1 MTEITIQKTKEDA
14 ASASLQVTVP
24 VDRVKA
30 AEDRAVRYY
39 AQRARLPGFRPG
51 KAPEA
56 VIRKRFEEAIRQ
68 NVLEEV
74 IRESWE
80 TAQSSHDLKPIAQPH
95 IHNLKIDD
103 GGAIEFELHVEVKPT
118 LELART
124 GGFTLKRT
132 VPPVTDKEVTE
143 RLRALQEQK
152 ARWIPVEGSKP
163 APGQMVRVE
172 VATWLGDEPGTA
184 QPYSLVLG
192 QGQTIP
198 DLEER
203 IMSML
208 PGEVTEGEVKFPDDH
223 ADESRRGQTRK
234 VRVNLIE
241 VKAQELPA
249 LDDDFA
255 REVGEFESIDAL
267 KTALQTDL
275 GKDAEREADAR
286 VRDQLVEQLVA
297 ANNIS
302 APPSLVDRV
311 IKGYAQ
317 AYEIP
322 AEQMERFAGEFRPL
336 AEQQVKRELVLDTFI
351 ESKGLKATEA
361 DLDERISSM
370 AQARGVEAGQL
381 YSSLQKSNRLNE
393 LMRALT
399 EEKAFKALLEQS
411 TVEEVSA

>member
-1 MTEITIQKTKEDA
+1 MTDISIQKTREDA

-24 VDRVKA
+24 VDRVRA

-39 AQRARLPGFRPG
+39 AKRARLPGFRPG
-51 KAPEA
+51 KAPDA

-80 TAQSSHDLKPIAQPH
+80 TAQSSHSLKPIAQPH
-95 IHNLKIDD
+95 IHNLKFAEA
-103 GGAIEFELHVEVKPT
+103 GSIEFELHVEVKPT
-118 LELART
+118 LELSRT
-124 GGFTLKRT
+124 GNFTLKRV
-132 VPPVTDKEVTE
+132 VPPVTDEEVTE
-143 RLRALQEQK
+143 RLRSLQEQK
-152 ARWIPVEGSKP
+152 ARWTPVEGSKP

-172 VATWLGDEPGTA
+172 VATWQDDEPGPA

-203 IMSML
+203 IMGML
-208 PGEVTEGEVKFPDDH
+208 PGETSEGEVKFPDDH

-234 VRVNLIE
+234 VRVTLLE
-241 VKAQELPA
+241 AKTQELPP
-249 LDDDFA
+249 LDDAFA
-255 REVGEFESIDAL
+255 REVGEFETLDAL
-267 KTALQTDL
+267 KTGVRADL
-275 GKDAEREADAR
+275 ARDAEREADAR
-286 VRDQLVEQLVA
+286 VREQLIEQLVA
-297 ANNIS
+297 ANNIT

-322 AEQMERFAGEFRPL
+322 EEQLERFAGEFRPL

-351 ESKGLKATEA
+351 ESQGLKATEA
-361 DLDERISSM
+361 ELDERISAM
-370 AQARGVEAGQL
+370 AQARGVAAGQL
-381 YSSLQKSNRLNE
+381 YASLQKSNRLNE
-393 LMRALT
+393 LTRALT

-411 TVEEVSA
+411 TVEEVKS

>member
-1 MTEITIQKTKEDA
+1 MSDISIQKTKEDG

-30 AEDRAVRYY
+30 AEARAVRYY
-39 AQRARLPGFRPG
+39 AKRARLPGFRPG

-80 TAQSSHDLKPIAQPH
+80 AAQSSHDLKPIAQPH
-95 IHNLKIDD
+95 IHNLKFDEA
-103 GGAIEFELHVEVKPT
+103 GALEFELHVEVKPT
-118 LELART
+118 LALART
-124 GGFTLKRT
+124 GGFSLKRT
-132 VPPVTDKEVTE
+132 VPPVTDGEVTE

-152 ARWIPVEGSKP
+152 ARWIPVEGARPS
-163 APGQMVRVE
+163 PGNMVQVE
-172 VATWLGDEPGTA
+172 VATWQDDEPGPA
-184 QPYSLVLG
+184 QPYSLVIG

-203 IMSML
+203 IMAML
-208 PGEVTEGEVKFPDDH
+208 PGETSEGEVKFPDDH
-223 ADESRRGQTRK
+223 ADESRRGQSRK
-234 VRVNLIE
+234 VRVTLLE
-241 VKAQELPA
+241 VKSQELPA
-249 LDDDFA
+249 LDDAFA
-255 REVGEFESIDAL
+255 REVGEFESLEAL
-267 KTALQTDL
+267 RAALRTDL
-275 GKDAEREADAR
+275 GRDAEREADAR

-297 ANNIS
+297 ANNIT

-322 AEQMERFAGEFRPL
+322 ETQLETFGGEFRPL
-336 AEQQVKRELVLDTFI
+336 AELQVKRELVLDTYI
-351 ESKGLKATEA
+351 EANGLKATEA
-361 DLDERISSM
+361 ELDQRISSM
-370 AQARGVEAGQL
+370 AEARGVAAGQL
-381 YSSLQKSNRLNE
+381 YASLQKSNRLNE

-399 EEKAFKALLEQS
+399 EEKAFTALLAQS
-411 TVEEVSA
+411 TVEEVTA

>member
-1 MTEITIQKTKEDA
+1 MTDISIQKTKEDA

-30 AEDRAVRYY
+30 AEERAVRYY
-39 AQRARLPGFRPG
+39 AKRARLPGFRPG

-68 NVLEEV
+68 NMLEEV

-95 IHNLKIDD
+95 IHNLKFDD
-103 GGAIEFELHVEVKPT
+103 AGAIEFELHVEVKPT
-118 LELART
+118 FKLART
-124 GGFTLKRT
+124 GGFTFKRT
-132 VPPVTDKEVTE
+132 VPPVTETEVTD
-143 RLRALQEQK
+143 RLRSLQEQK
-152 ARWIPVEGSKP
+152 ARWTPVEGSKP

-172 VATWLGDEPGTA
+172 VATWQDDDPGTP
-184 QPYSLVLG
+184 QPYSLILG

-203 IMSML
+203 IMGML
-208 PGEVTEGEVKFPDDH
+208 PGETSEGEVKFPDDH

-234 VRVNLIE
+234 VRVNLLE
-241 VKAQELPA
+241 VKVQELPP
-249 LDDDFA
+249 LDDAFA
-255 REVGEFESIDAL
+255 REVGEFENIEAL
-267 KTALQTDL
+267 KTALQADL
-275 GKDAEREADAR
+275 ARDTEREADAR
-286 VRDQLVEQLVA
+286 VRDQLIEQLVA

-351 ESKGLKATEA
+351 ESNGLKATEA
-361 DLDERISSM
+361 DLDERVSSM
-370 AQARGVEAGQL
+370 AAARGVEAGAL
-381 YSSLQKSNRLNE
+381 YASLQKSNRLNE

-399 EEKAFKALLEQS
+399 EEKAFTALMQQS

>member
-1 MTEITIQKTKEDA
+1 MSEISIQKTKEDA

-24 VDRVKA
+24 VDRVRA
-30 AEDRAVRYY
+30 AEERAVKYY
-39 AQRARLPGFRPG
+39 AKRARLPGFRPG
-51 KAPEA
+51 KAPDA

-68 NVLEEV
+68 NMLEEV

-95 IHNLKIDD
+95 IHNLKFDD

-118 LELART
+118 LKLART

-132 VPPVTDKEVTE
+132 LPPVTETDVTE
-143 RLRALQEQK
+143 RLRSMQEQK
-152 ARWIPVEGSKP
+152 ARWIPVEGQRP

-172 VATWLGDEPGTA
+172 VATWQGDDPGPV
-184 QPYSLVLG
+184 QPYTLVLG

-203 IMSML
+203 IMGL
-208 PGEVTEGEVKFPDDH
+208 VPGETSEGEVKFPEDH

-234 VRVNLIE
+234 VRVHLLE
-241 VKAQELPA
+241 VKNQELPP
-249 LDDDFA
+249 LDDAFA
-255 REVGEFESIDAL
+255 REVGEFENLDAL
-267 KTALQTDL
+267 KAALRTDL
-275 GKDAEREADAR
+275 ARDAEREADAR
-286 VRDQLVEQLVA
+286 VRDQLIEQLVA
-297 ANNIS
+297 ANNVG
-302 APPSLVDRV
+302 APASLVERV
-311 IKGYAQ
+311 IRGYAQ

-351 ESKGLKATEA
+351 ESQGLKATEA
-361 DLDERISSM
+361 ELDARISSM
-370 AQARGVEAGQL
+370 AQARGVEVGQL
-381 YSSLQKSNRLNE
+381 YASLQKSNRLNE

-399 EEKAFKALLEQS
+399 EEKAFTSLLEQS

>member
-1 MTEITIQKTKEDA
+1 MTDISIQKTKEDA

-39 AQRARLPGFRPG
+39 AKRARLPGFRPG

-68 NVLEEV
+68 NMLEEV

-95 IHNLKIDD
+95 IHNLKFDD
-103 GGAIEFELHVEVKPT
+103 AGAIEFELHVEVKPT
-118 LELART
+118 LKLDRT

-132 VPPVTDKEVTE
+132 VPSVTDAEVTE
-143 RLRALQEQK
+143 RLRSLQEQK
-152 ARWIPVEGSKP
+152 ARWIPVEGAKP

-172 VATWLGDEPGTA
+172 VATWQDEEPGTPQA
-184 QPYSLVLG
+184 YSLIIG

-198 DLEER
+198 DREER
-203 IMSML
+203 IMGLL
-208 PGEVTEGEVKFPDDH
+208 PGETSEGEVKFPDDY

-234 VRVNLIE
+234 VRVSLLE
-241 VKAQELPA
+241 VKVQELPA
-249 LDDDFA
+249 LDDAFA
-255 REVGEFESIDAL
+255 REVGEFENVEAL
-267 KTALQTDL
+267 KATLKTDL
-275 GKDAEREADAR
+275 ARDAEREADAR
-286 VRDQLVEQLVA
+286 GRDQLIEQLVA

-351 ESKGLKATEA
+351 ESNGLKATEA

-370 AQARGVEAGQL
+370 AAARGVEAGPL
-381 YSSLQKSNRLNE
+381 YASLQKSNRLNE

-399 EEKAFKALLEQS
+399 EEKAFTALLQQS

>member
-1 MTEITIQKTKEDA
+1 MSDITIQKTKADA

-24 VDRVKA
+24 VDRVRA

-39 AQRARLPGFRPG
+39 AKRARLPGFRPG
-51 KAPEA
+51 KAPDA

-80 TAQSSHDLKPIAQPH
+80 TAQSSHGLKPVAQPH
-95 IHNLKIDD
+95 IHNLKFDD
-103 GGAIEFELHVEVKPT
+103 AGAIEFELHVEVKPA

-132 VPPVTDKEVTE
+132 VPPVTEEEVTE
-143 RLRALQEQK
+143 RLRSLQEQK
-152 ARWIPVEGSKP
+152 ARWIPVEGTRP
-163 APGQMVRVE
+163 APGQMVQVE
-172 VATWLGDEPGTA
+172 VATWQDDEPGPA

-198 DLEER
+198 ELEER
-203 IMSML
+203 IMGML
-208 PGEVTEGEVKFPDDH
+208 PGETSEGEVKFPDDH
-223 ADESRRGQTRK
+223 ADESRRGQSRK
-234 VRVNLIE
+234 VRVHLLE

-249 LDDDFA
+249 LDDVFA
-255 REVGEFESIDAL
+255 REIGEFENIEAL
-267 KTALQTDL
+267 KTSLRSDL
-275 GKDAEREADAR
+275 GRDAEREADAR

-297 ANNIS
+297 ANNID
-302 APPSLVDRV
+302 APPSLIDRV

-322 AEQMERFAGEFRPL
+322 EEQMERFAGEFRPL
-336 AEQQVKRELVLDTFI
+336 AESQVKRELVLDAYI
-351 ESKGLKATEA
+351 EAKELKATEA
-361 DLDERISSM
+361 ELDERISAM
-370 AQARGVEAGQL
+370 AQARGVSAGQL
-381 YSSLQKSNRLNE
+381 YTSLQKSNRLGE

-411 TVEEVSA
+411 TVEEVIA

>member
-1 MTEITIQKTKEDA
+1 MTDITIQKTKEDA

-39 AQRARLPGFRPG
+39 AKRARLPGFRPG
-51 KAPEA
+51 KAPDA

-95 IHNLKIDD
+95 IHNLKFDD
-103 GGAIEFELHVEVKPT
+103 AGAIEFELHVEVKPT
-118 LELART
+118 LELPRT

-132 VPPVTDKEVTE
+132 VPSVTEAEVTE
-143 RLRALQEQK
+143 RLRGLQDQK
-152 ARWIPVEGSKP
+152 ARWIPVENTRP

-172 VATWLGDEPGTA
+172 VATWQDDEPGPA

-203 IMSML
+203 IMGML
-208 PGEVTEGEVKFPDDH
+208 PGETSEGEVKFPEDH

-234 VRVNLIE
+234 VRVTLLE

-249 LDDDFA
+249 LDDAFA
-255 REVGEFESIDAL
+255 REVGEFENLDAL
-267 KTALQTDL
+267 KATLRTDL
-275 GKDAEREADAR
+275 ARDAEREADAR
-286 VRDQLVEQLVA
+286 VRDQLIEQLVA
-297 ANNIS
+297 ANNIT
-302 APPSLVDRV
+302 APASLVDRV

-322 AEQMERFAGEFRPL
+322 VEQMDRFGGEFRPL
-336 AEQQVKRELVLDTFI
+336 AEQQVKRELVLDTYI
-351 ESKGLKATEA
+351 EANGLKATEA
-361 DLDERISSM
+361 ELDQRISSM
-370 AQARGVEAGQL
+370 AEARGVAAGQL
-381 YSSLQKSNRLNE
+381 YASLQKSNRLNE

>member
-1 MTEITIQKTKEDA
+1 MSEISIQKTKEDA

-24 VDRVKA
+24 VDRVRA
-30 AEDRAVRYY
+30 AEERAVKYY
-39 AQRARLPGFRPG
+39 AKRARLPGFRPG
-51 KAPEA
+51 KAPDA

-68 NVLEEV
+68 NMLEEV

-95 IHNLKIDD
+95 IHNLKFDD

-118 LELART
+118 LKLART

-132 VPPVTDKEVTE
+132 LPPVTETDVTE
-143 RLRALQEQK
+143 RLRSMQEQK
-152 ARWIPVEGSKP
+152 ARWIPVEGQRP

-172 VATWLGDEPGTA
+172 VATWQGDDPGPV
-184 QPYSLVLG
+184 QPYTLVLG

-203 IMSML
+203 IMGL
-208 PGEVTEGEVKFPDDH
+208 VPGETSEGEVKFPEDH

-234 VRVNLIE
+234 VRVHLLE
-241 VKAQELPA
+241 VKNQELPP
-249 LDDDFA
+249 LDDAFA
-255 REVGEFESIDAL
+255 REVGEFENLDAL
-267 KTALQTDL
+267 KAALRTDL
-275 GKDAEREADAR
+275 ARDAEREADAR
-286 VRDQLVEQLVA
+286 VRDQLIEQLVA
-297 ANNIS
+297 ANNVG
-302 APPSLVDRV
+302 APASLVERV
-311 IKGYAQ
+311 IRGYAQ

-351 ESKGLKATEA
+351 ESQGLKATEA
-361 DLDERISSM
+361 ELDARISSM
-370 AQARGVEAGQL
+370 AQARGVEVGQL
-381 YSSLQKSNRLNE
+381 YASLQKSNRLNE

-399 EEKAFKALLEQS
+399 EEKAFTSLLEQS
-411 TVEEVSA
+411 TVDEVSA

>member
-1 MTEITIQKTKEDA
+1 MTDISIQKTREDA

-24 VDRVKA
+24 VDRVRA
-30 AEDRAVRYY
+30 AEERAVRYY
-39 AQRARLPGFRPG
+39 AKRARLPGFRPG

-68 NVLEEV
+68 NMLEEV

-95 IHNLKIDD
+95 IHNLKFDD
-103 GGAIEFELHVEVKPT
+103 AGSIEFELHVEVKPA
-118 LELART
+118 LKLDRT

-132 VPPVTDKEVTE
+132 VPPVTDTEVTE
-143 RLRALQEQK
+143 RLRSLQEQK

-172 VATWLGDEPGTA
+172 VATWQDDEPGTP

-203 IMSML
+203 IMGML
-208 PGEVTEGEVKFPDDH
+208 PGETSEGEVKFPDDH

-234 VRVNLIE
+234 VRVSLLE
-241 VKAQELPA
+241 VKVQELPP
-249 LDDDFA
+249 LDDAFA
-255 REVGEFESIDAL
+255 REVGEFESVDAL
-267 KTALQTDL
+267 KTALATDL
-275 GKDAEREADAR
+275 ARDAEREADAR
-286 VRDQLVEQLVA
+286 VRDQLIEQLVA

-322 AEQMERFAGEFRPL
+322 AEQLERFAGEFRPL

-351 ESKGLKATEA
+351 ESNGLKATEA
-361 DLDERISSM
+361 DLDARVSSM
-370 AQARGVEAGQL
+370 AQARGVEPGTL
-381 YSSLQKSNRLNE
+381 YASLQKSNRLNE

-399 EEKAFKALLEQS
+399 EEKAFTALLQQS

>member
-1 MTEITIQKTKEDA
+1 MTDISIQKTKEDA

-30 AEDRAVRYY
+30 AEERAVRYY
-39 AQRARLPGFRPG
+39 AKRARLPGFRPG

-68 NVLEEV
+68 NMLEEV

-95 IHNLKIDD
+95 IHNLKFDD
-103 GGAIEFELHVEVKPT
+103 AGAIEFELHVEVKPT
-118 LELART
+118 LKLART

-132 VPPVTDKEVTE
+132 VPPVTDVEVTD
-143 RLRALQEQK
+143 RLRSLQEQK

-172 VATWLGDEPGTA
+172 VATWEDDEPGTP
-184 QPYSLVLG
+184 QPYSLILG

-203 IMSML
+203 IMGML
-208 PGEVTEGEVKFPDDH
+208 PGETSEGEVKFPVDH
-223 ADESRRGQTRK
+223 ADESRRGQARK
-234 VRVNLIE
+234 VRVNLLE
-241 VKAQELPA
+241 VKVQELPP
-249 LDDDFA
+249 LDDAFA
-255 REVGEFESIDAL
+255 REVGEFENVEAL
-267 KTALQTDL
+267 KTTLKTDL
-275 GKDAEREADAR
+275 ARDAEREADAR
-286 VRDQLVEQLVA
+286 VRDQLIEQLVA

-351 ESKGLKATEA
+351 ESNGLKATEA
-361 DLDERISSM
+361 DLDERVSSM
-370 AQARGVEAGQL
+370 AAARGVEAGTL
-381 YSSLQKSNRLNE
+381 YASLQKSNRLNE
-393 LMRALT
+393 LIRALT
-399 EEKAFKALLEQS
+399 EEKAFTALLQQS
-411 TVEEVSA
+411 TVEEVAA

>member
-1 MTEITIQKTKEDA
+1 MSEISIQKTKEDA

-24 VDRVKA
+24 VERVRA

-39 AQRARLPGFRPG
+39 ARRARLPGFRPG

-68 NVLEEV
+68 NMLEEV

-80 TAQSSHDLKPIAQPH
+80 TAQSSHDLKPTAQPH
-95 IHNLKIDD
+95 IHNLKFEEAGSI
-103 GGAIEFELHVEVKPT
+103 AFELHVEVKPT
-118 LELART
+118 VTLART

-132 VPPVTDKEVTE
+132 VPPVTDGEVAD
-143 RLRALQEQK
+143 RLRTLQEQK
-152 ARWIPVEGSKP
+152 ARWIPVEGARP

-172 VATWLGDEPGTA
+172 VATWQDEDPGPA
-184 QPYSLVLG
+184 QPYSLIIG

-203 IMSML
+203 IMAML
-208 PGEVTEGEVKFPDDH
+208 PGETSEGEVKFPDDH

-234 VRVNLIE
+234 VRVHLIE
-241 VKAQELPA
+241 VKAQELPP
-249 LDDDFA
+249 LDDAFA
-255 REVGEFESIDAL
+255 REVGEFEHLDGLKAAL
-267 KTALQTDL
+267 REDL
-275 GKDAEREADAR
+275 GRDAEREADAR

-297 ANNIS
+297 ANNIT

-311 IKGYAQ
+311 IRGYAQ

-351 ESKGLKATEA
+351 ESNGLKATEA
-361 DLDERISSM
+361 ELDERISGM
-370 AQARGVEAGQL
+370 ARARGVEPGQL
-381 YSSLQKSNRLNE
+381 YASLQKSNRLSE

>member
-1 MTEITIQKTKEDA
+1 MTDISIQKTKEDA

-24 VDRVKA
+24 VDRVRA

-39 AQRARLPGFRPG
+39 AKRARLPGFRPG

-80 TAQSSHDLKPIAQPH
+80 TAQSSHGLKPVAQPH

-103 GGAIEFELHVEVKPT
+103 GGAIEFELHVEVKPK
-118 LELART
+118 LDLDRVS
-124 GGFTLKRT
+124 GFTLRRR
-132 VPPVTDKEVTE
+132 VPPVTDEEVVE

-152 ARWIPVEGSKP
+152 ARWIPVESTRP
-163 APGQMVRVE
+163 SPGQMVRVE
-172 VATWLGDEPGTA
+172 VATWQDDEPGPA

-203 IMSML
+203 IMGML
-208 PGEVTEGEVKFPDDH
+208 PGETSEGEVKFPEDH
-223 ADESRRGQTRK
+223 ADENRRGQSRK
-234 VRVNLIE
+234 VRVSLLE
-241 VKAQELPA
+241 VKSQELPA
-249 LDDDFA
+249 LDDAFA
-255 REVGEFESIDAL
+255 REVGEFENLDAL
-267 KTALQTDL
+267 KTALRTDL
-275 GKDAEREADAR
+275 GRDAEREADAR
-286 VRDQLVEQLVA
+286 VRDQLIEQMVA
-297 ANNIS
+297 ANNVT

-322 AEQMERFAGEFRPL
+322 EEQQEKFAGEFRPL
-336 AEQQVKRELVLDTFI
+336 AESQVKRELVLDAFI
-351 ESKGLKATEA
+351 ESRELKATEA
-361 DLDERISSM
+361 ELDQRISAM
-370 AQARGVEAGQL
+370 AEARGVAAGQL
-381 YSSLQKSNRLNE
+381 YATLQKSNRLGE
-393 LMRALT
+393 IMRALT

-411 TVEEVSA
+411 TVEEVIE